1 MSEETIDCAGDGDT
15 LTFNCTVLS
24 SAGGATVWMGTALDC
39 PYYNEITLLH
49 SLYKSGRGAFGS
61 CNDRAIVA
69 QSLGVEDS
77 YYTSQLNVTV
87 TSNTIGKTIIC
98 ENALN
103 LTNSVVQFS
112 TTIKNITG
120 IIFIAFCNRCLS
132 HIYKLCVM

>member
-1 MSEETIDCAGDGDT
+1 M
-15 LTFNCTVLS
+15 
-24 SAGGATVWMGTALDC
+24 
-39 PYYNEITLLH
+39 
-49 SLYKSGRGAFGS
+49 
-61 CNDRAIVA
+61 A

-87 TSNTIGKTIIC
+87 TSNMIGKTIIC

-120 IIFIAFCNRCLS
+120 IWFL
-132 HIYKLCVM
+132 